1 MKKCIGKKDYDYPK
15 SKGDFNHLVN
25 VLKSWENFQKQQLNF
40 DTNINC
46 IIIKSGIK
54 LWTKKKDVDL
64 LEEELFMSVKELFM
78 SKKEYGVY
86 KQYLDMDLRKIFRI
100 EFNISL

>member
-1 MKKCIGKKDYDYPK
+1 MLRIKRYFIIDKHHQVKKCIGKKDYDYPK

-54 LWTKKKDVDL
+54 L
-64 LEEELFMSVKELFM
+64 
-78 SKKEYGVY
+78 
-86 KQYLDMDLRKIFRI
+86 
-100 EFNISL
+100 